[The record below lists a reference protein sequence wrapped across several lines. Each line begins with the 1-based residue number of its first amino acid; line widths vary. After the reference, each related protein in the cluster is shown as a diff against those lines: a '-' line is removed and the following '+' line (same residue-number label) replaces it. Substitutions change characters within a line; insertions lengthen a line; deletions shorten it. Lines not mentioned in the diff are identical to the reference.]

1 MFLGHLLPSWFSE
14 RPEEQLN
21 NSAIKI
27 SGHVADF
34 MKSANQSLLP
44 ASPPLSK
51 IKIEEEENNNKEQG
65 KKCKKEKKK
74 GVYHWYSFFIF
85 NNTLISD
92 AYTFACLLMLA
103 CASQLT

>member
-65 KKCKKEKKK
+65 KKCKKEKQKK
-74 GVYHWYSFFIF
+74 VSIIGIHSLSLTIHLSVM
-85 NNTLISD
+85 LIHS
-92 AYTFACLLMLA
+92 LA
-103 CASQLT
+103 F